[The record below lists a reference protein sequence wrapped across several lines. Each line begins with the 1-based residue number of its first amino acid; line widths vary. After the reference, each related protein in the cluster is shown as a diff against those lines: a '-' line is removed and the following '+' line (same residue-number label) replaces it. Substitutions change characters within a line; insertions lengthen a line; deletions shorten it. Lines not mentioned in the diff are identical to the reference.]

1 MGTDHRSQA
10 DGTSPA
16 VRPQTGSAA
25 TESTPVLSLES
36 VTTRFEDEAAIEN
49 FTLSVQDGELLTIL
63 GPSGCGKTTVL
74 RTIAGLER
82 PDSGRV
88 RIDGTTVAD
97 EETFRQPEERDV
109 GLVFQDF
116 ALFSHMTV
124 AENVGFGIE
133 SWSEAKRTER
143 IDELL
148 TLVGLAGAGDRS
160 PSDLS
165 GGQQQRVALARALAP
180 EPEVLLL
187 DEPFSSLD
195 RDLRERMR
203 EEVRR
208 ILQAAGVTTVFVT
221 HDQTEALSISDR
233 VAVMCEGN
241 LEQVGHPETV
251 FKGPESRFVA
261 EFLGNPTFLDGQ
273 VGAETVSTPIGP
285 VDLDQLPGLSA
296 GDAGRDV
303 AVVVRP
309 DDIEAVAVPSSEADG
324 IVRRRSYEGSRI
336 RYRIELDDGT
346 HLEAMHN
353 HTAAVDLDD
362 PVAVGLVADHE
373 FAWFAD
379 EAGTDGC

>member
-1 MGTDHRSQA
+1 MGTNHLSQA
-10 DGTSPA
+10 DGATPA
-16 VRPQTGSAA
+16 SRPQTRSVA
-25 TESTPVLSLES
+25 TDSTPVLSLES
-36 VTTRFEDEAAIEN
+36 VRTAFGDDAAIEN
-49 FTLSVQDGELLTIL
+49 FTLSVRDGELLTIL

-88 RIDGTTVAD
+88 LIDGTTVAD
-97 EETFRQPEERDV
+97 ENTFHQPEDRDV

-133 SWSEAKRTER
+133 SWPAHRRTER
-143 IDELL
+143 IEELL
-148 TLVGLAGAGDRS
+148 ALVGLSGAGDRS

-233 VAVMCEGN
+233 VAVMCDGQ

-251 FKGPESRFVA
+251 FKGPDSRFVA
-261 EFLGNPTFLDGQ
+261 EFLGNPTFLDGR
-273 VGAETVSTPIGP
+273 VGDRSVSTPIGP
-285 VDLDQLPGLSA
+285 IDLDQLPGLTS
-296 GDAGRDV
+296 GDAGRQV
-303 AVVVRP
+303 EVVLRP
-309 DDIEAVAVPSSEADG
+309 DDIEAMVVSETEADG
-324 IVRRRSYEGSRI
+324 VVRRRSYEGSTI
-336 RYRIELDDGT
+336 RYGIELADGT
-346 HLEAMHN
+346 SLEAMHN
-353 HTAAVDLDD
+353 HTSTVDLGD

-373 FAWFAD
+373 FAWFGA
-379 EAGTDGC
+379 ETDSDRC